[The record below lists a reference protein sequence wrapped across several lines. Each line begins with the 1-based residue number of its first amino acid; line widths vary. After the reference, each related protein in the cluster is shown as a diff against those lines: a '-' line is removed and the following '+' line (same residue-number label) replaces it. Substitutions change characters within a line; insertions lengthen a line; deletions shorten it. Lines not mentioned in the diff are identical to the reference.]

1 MAKNEENF
9 KEKSRPKSDFAP
21 EDAFANTR
29 KESTHRCFQ
38 RHRRAKD
45 FPPHTK
51 IRALLLVGDL
61 DHTFYPRGWSTAWD
75 PDRVRKI
82 HLSILHQMAFLSDHF
97 NESKYTV
104 LTTQTA
110 SAKLWL
116 RPRMETATMKLVLS
130 PFYSNQSSLAYYI
143 KLQRTAVEKRPRRY
157 NREMMRKA
165 TIVSELLVTI
175 VCRASKDVNFG
186 VDSDKAKSSSRW
198 GFWILKIVSWA
209 KPRSSFDEFGWIKS
223 TRGCRSEVGR
233 ILFGEIM
240 FRGCGICLKSTKI
253 RKKFAF
259 DIRGVWDT
267 RQICINCIQ
276 SGRQLS
282 RYIR

>member
-1 MAKNEENF
+1 
-9 KEKSRPKSDFAP
+9 
-21 EDAFANTR
+21 
-29 KESTHRCFQ
+29 
-38 RHRRAKD
+38 
-45 FPPHTK
+45 
-51 IRALLLVGDL
+51 
-61 DHTFYPRGWSTAWD
+61 
-75 PDRVRKI
+75 
-82 HLSILHQMAFLSDHF
+82 
-97 NESKYTV
+97 
-104 LTTQTA
+104 
-110 SAKLWL
+110 
-116 RPRMETATMKLVLS
+116 METATMKLVLS
-130 PFYSNQSSLAYYI
+130 PSYSKQSSLAYYI
-143 KLQRTAVEKRPRRY
+143 NLQRTAVEKWPKRY

-186 VDSDKAKSSSRW
+186 VDSDKAKSRSRW
-198 GFWILKIVSWA
+198 GFRILKIVSWA
-209 KPRSSFDEFGWIKS
+209 KPRSSFDEFGRIKS

-240 FRGCGICLKSTKI
+240 CRDCSIRLKSTKI